1 MNNLV
6 EWEYTPCAIISQDGV
21 TVLIE
26 SLLELVWYGKEVTS
40 SQPLLEFYSNK
51 CKSRKS
57 SSIFTTMIFTTAIFQ
72 LVQEIF
78 AIYKFLQ
85 YTIFQRRRKVQ
96 QSRWPVVMR
105 CPPCTLPLSCTPVFW
120 NCILVWRR
128 TKRKIS
134 WPKKTT
140 LKLKVTSLWLMKTI
154 LWLKKKL
161 VIKNYAFVFRK

>member
-26 SLLELVWYGKEVTS
+26 SFLELVWYGTEVTS

-57 SSIFTTMIFTTAIFQ
+57 SSIFTTMIFTTAIFL
-72 LVQEIF
+72 LVQELF

-96 QSRWPVVMR
+96 QSRGPVVMR
-105 CPPCTLPLSCTPVFW
+105 CPPGNLPLSCTPVFW
-120 NCILVWRR
+120 NCTLFEDEQSERFHDQRRQLWSWKWHPCDWWRQ
-128 TKRKIS
+128 S
-134 WPKKTT
+134 CG
-140 LKLKVTSLWLMKTI
+140 
-154 LWLKKKL
+154 
-161 VIKNYAFVFRK
+161 

>member
-6 EWEYTPCAIISQDGV
+6 EWEYTPSAVISQDGV

-26 SLLELVWYGKEVTS
+26 SLLELVWYGTEVTS

-57 SSIFTTMIFTTAIFQ
+57 SSIFTTMIFTAAIFQ

-85 YTIFQRRRKVQ
+85 YTIFQRRRKVH
-96 QSRWPVVMR
+96 QSGGPVVMR
-105 CPPCTLPLSCTPVFW
+105 CPSGTLPLSCTPVFW

-128 TKRKIS
+128 PKRKIS

-140 LKLKVTSLWLMKTI
+140 LKLKETP
-154 LWLKKKL
+154 
-161 VIKNYAFVFRK
+161 